1 MLSDDLSVG
10 EQIQNIY
17 QTQLAQLDHLAF
29 LLDRNTLE
37 SAMLTTALYREEKK
51 LDRKTEIKSLQ
62 RNLLTRATNQPQG
75 FSDPSTLLTLNQEY
89 QEQLRL
95 LKDKMTEDYLSDINQ
110 RQGYLEQDRLVE
122 LDVTKRAALL
132 KEFQE
137 QLEQEMQ
144 EYQQFKFTA
153 AMDSRHE
160 QQRLDAEIKR
170 CIQLYVALK
179 EQKTQTTEAAED
191 RRIFLGEK
199 HQQLQHAQP
208 SLLDNPHW
216 KFLMACEIGDTEQF
230 KIVLE
235 ALSKKDKQAFI
246 NQVGADGR
254 NGLHLACGHS
264 QYVIMEYL
272 LGQGANPCLPDN
284 EGYFPLHYAVIKNQL
299 CTTTLLDVLLNALS
313 KNKIKKIDAIN
324 VKGPYGRTPLHTA
337 ALFGNL
343 RAIKW
348 LVEQGAEVNLVE
360 KGGAEHSPL
369 HNAAYKG
376 YAEVVRYLLEHG
388 ANPLLLNA
396 GQETA
401 LFEALFEG
409 REAVAQVF
417 RAHHFWLTPTE
428 QAQLQKQLEYRPA
441 ARQCLLRLL
450 QSEIALHA
458 EAVALEAAQN
468 LAAQTQS
475 PVISSA
481 AQLGA
486 SMTRFWVPTAPSVSQ
501 EPNNNNNQ
509 FSL

>member
-1 MLSDDLSVG
+1 MLSDDLSIG

-37 SAMLTTALYREEKK
+37 SAMLTTPLYREEKK
-51 LDRKTEIKSLQ
+51 LDRQAEIKSLQ
-62 RNLLTRATNQPQG
+62 RNLLTRATSQPQG
-75 FSDPSTLLTLNQEY
+75 MADASTLLRLNQEY

-95 LKDKMTEDYLSDINQ
+95 LKDKMAEDYLSDINQ
-110 RQGYLEQDRLVE
+110 RQSYLKKDRLVE
-122 LDVTKRAALL
+122 LDATKRAALL
-132 KEFQE
+132 KEFQQ

-153 AMDSRHE
+153 NMNGVHE

-199 HQQLQHAQP
+199 RRQLQYAQP

-216 KFLMACEIGDTEQF
+216 NFLKACEEGEINQV
-230 KIVLE
+230 KSILE
-235 ALSKKDKQAFI
+235 AQSKKDKQVFI
-246 NQVGADGR
+246 NQTGSEER

-264 QYVIMEYL
+264 HFIIMKYL
-272 LGQGANPCLPDN
+272 LQQGANPCLPDS
-284 EGYFPLHYAVIKNQL
+284 EGYYPLHYAVIKNQH
-299 CTTTLLDVLLNALS
+299 CTPNLLEVLLHALS
-313 KNKIKKIDAIN
+313 ENKIKKTDAIN

-343 RAIKW
+343 RAVKW
-348 LVEQGAEVNLVE
+348 LVEQGAEVNVVE
-360 KGGAEHSPL
+360 IRGAEHTPL

-409 REAVAQVF
+409 REVVAQVF
-417 RAHHFWLTPTE
+417 RARNFWLTPTE

-450 QSEIALHA
+450 QPEIALYA

-468 LAAQTQS
+468 PAAQTQL
-475 PVISSA
+475 PVISPA

-486 SMTRFWVPTAPSVSQ
+486 RLTRLWVPTTSSVSQ
-501 EPNNNNNQ
+501 ELNNNNNQ